1 MGIALGN
8 RHRLQALLML
18 FLLTSGLTVTF
29 FSPGNVCAQ
38 SPRQVWYSL
47 DNGLEFGSLP
57 LPSFRS
63 EEDQRAI
70 IITSWQMGS
79 LHDPKDLS
87 GRTHFLAEVL
97 RRAHRVP
104 TAEEEVRVGNQR
116 TWWVEQVPPAD
127 VEAHL
132 NKILDRLEFT
142 LTDASLV
149 GRVRGD
155 LLASQKQQLTS
166 LVPGLQDRVLDRLL
180 PQNSGPRG
188 QYQLGPISLEDLEKL
203 RRESFTPA
211 NLHIAIVGPHDPDP
225 TLEIVRRKFSRIPA
239 GKVLAKIT
247 PKPALYGEVGV
258 KKNLPNAAGAIVRS
272 WRVPSPG
279 TKESLALGL
288 FIPRALRIL
297 QSDPSS
303 IDWDP
308 TVNPEVLTIV
318 VPIPADSKDPRTAL
332 LEAQARL
339 DAAIQY
345 GLQSTVELSDM
356 QSARE
361 TFGGLLGIDRVHDET
376 SMHDPMSAA
385 EALMVQKID
394 NVDERQQVNL
404 FGRDIRPQLE
414 KLKSEFIS
422 DELSVTGIVIPSVS
436 TPLRFR

>member
-1 MGIALGN
+1 
-8 RHRLQALLML
+8 
-18 FLLTSGLTVTF
+18 
-29 FSPGNVCAQ
+29 
-38 SPRQVWYSL
+38 
-47 DNGLEFGSLP
+47 LP
-57 LPSFRS
+57 LPSFRPDD
-63 EEDQRAI
+63 EQRAI

-79 LHDPKDLS
+79 LHDPKGMS
-87 GRTHFLAEVL
+87 GRVHLLAEVL

-104 TAEEEVRVGNQR
+104 SVEGEVRVGNQR
-116 TWWVEQVPPAD
+116 TWWVEQVPPKD

-132 NKILDRLEFT
+132 NKIVDRLEYT

-155 LLASQKQQLTS
+155 LLATQKQQPTT

-180 PQNSGPRG
+180 PQNSGVRG
-188 QYQLGPISLEDLEKL
+188 QYQLGSLSLEDLEKL
-203 RRESFTPA
+203 RQETFTPA
-211 NLHIAIVGPHDPDP
+211 NLHIAIVGPHDPAP
-225 TLEIVRRKFSRIPA
+225 TLEIARMKLSRIRA
-239 GKVLAKIT
+239 GKTVAKVT
-247 PKPALYGEVGV
+247 PKPALHGEVGI
-258 KKNLPNAAGAIVRS
+258 KKNLPNTPGAIVRS

-288 FIPRALRIL
+288 FIPRVLRIL
-297 QSDPSS
+297 QSGPSS

-356 QSARE
+356 QYARE

-414 KLKSEFIS
+414 KLKSEYLS
-422 DELSVTGIVIPSVS
+422 AELSVTGIVIPSIS
-436 TPLRFR
+436 TPLKFR

>member
-1 MGIALGN
+1 MVKALGI
-8 RHRLQALLML
+8 RHWLQTLLALG
-18 FLLTSGLTVTF
+18 LLAGVHAG
-29 FSPGNVCAQ
+29 SPFTQESVHAQ
-38 SPRQVWYSL
+38 SPRQVWYPL

-79 LHDPKDLS
+79 QHDPQGLS

-104 TAEEEVRVGNQR
+104 TAEGEIRVGNQR

-132 NKILDRLEFT
+132 NKIVDRLEFK

-155 LLASQKQQLTS
+155 LLAAQKQQLKT

-180 PQNSGPRG
+180 PQNSGARG
-188 QYQLGPISLEDLEKL
+188 QYQLGPLSLEDLEKL
-203 RRESFTPA
+203 RQETFTPA
-211 NLHIAIVGPHDPDP
+211 NLHIAIVGPHDPAP
-225 TLEIVRRKFSRIPA
+225 TLEIARRKLARVPA
-239 GKVLAKIT
+239 GKPVAKVT
-247 PKPALYGEVGV
+247 PKPALFGDIGV
-258 KKNLPNAAGAIVRS
+258 KKNLPQVPGAIVRS

-288 FIPRALRIL
+288 FIPRVLRIL
-297 QSDPSS
+297 QTGPSS

-308 TVNPEVLTIV
+308 TVNPELLTIT
-318 VPIPADSKDPRTAL
+318 VPIAADSKDPRTAL
-332 LEAQARL
+332 LEARARL
-339 DAAIQY
+339 DAAIRF
-345 GLQSTVELSDM
+345 GLQSSVELGDM
-356 QSARE
+356 QIARE
-361 TFGGLLGIDRVHDET
+361 SFGGLLGIARVHDET

-385 EALMVQKID
+385 EALMVQRID
-394 NVDERQQVNL
+394 NVDERQLVNL

-414 KLKSEFIS
+414 KLKSEYIS
-422 DELSVTGIVIPSVS
+422 DERSVTGIVIPSAPV
-436 TPLRFR
+436 PAD